1 MRSLYKIPGPALV
14 LLGAFFLSYGGL
26 LIKSFEGATLWQI
39 LLWRSIFFTITV
51 GVFLLATYKKETIT
65 KFKLAGFP
73 GIIAGFFLSIGFVSY
88 VFAMY
93 NTTVANVNFTI
104 TTQTV
109 WLALLGYLFLK
120 EKISIHTL
128 IAIILAMSGVLLMI
142 GDSLSGGKFVG
153 NIVAL
158 VMPITFAIL
167 VIIVRK
173 YPNVDMVPAM
183 FTAGIFSVIYGLLIV
198 GSLYISPKD
207 LFLSFLLGV
216 TQIGFGFI
224 CITIGSKST
233 PSAMVG
239 ILMLTEAILGP
250 LWVWLFIKE
259 VPPTSVFIGGGII
272 IFAILLQFFYR
283 KKTT

>member
-1 MRSLYKIPGPALV
+1 
-14 LLGAFFLSYGGL
+14 
-26 LIKSFEGATLWQI
+26 
-39 LLWRSIFFTITV
+39 
-51 GVFLLATYKKETIT
+51 
-65 KFKLAGFP
+65 
-73 GIIAGFFLSIGFVSY
+73 
-88 VFAMY
+88 
-93 NTTVANVNFTI
+93 
-104 TTQTV
+104 
-109 WLALLGYLFLK
+109 
-120 EKISIHTL
+120 
-128 IAIILAMSGVLLMI
+128 MI

-153 NIVAL
+153 NIVAM

-173 YPNVDMVPAM
+173 YPNADMVPAM

-198 GSLYISPKD
+198 SSLYISPKD

-250 LWVWLFIKE
+250 LWAWLFIKE
-259 VPPTSVFIGGGII
+259 VPPTSVLIGGGII